1 MIYIAADTHS
11 EIDMDKVI
19 NYFDDE
25 MTYENLTKDD
35 YLIILGDVSFDYNPW
50 LIRTLQSLPVTVL
63 FIDGNHD
70 NIDLLNEYDEE
81 MWCGGKVHFIEEDI
95 IHLMR
100 GQVYEIEGNTFFSFG
115 GGMSIDKDM
124 RREGYNWWSDEMPSE
139 EEYEEGIINLEQHNY
154 TVDYVLTHSGPLE
167 IVEEIVGIYYPGE
180 ERLQEYLQDIK
191 VQLDYKEWYFGH
203 FHEDYEG
210 DGCRCIYQDI
220 IKIDN

>member
-11 EIDMDKVI
+11 EIDIDKVI

-25 MTYENLTKDD
+25 MTYEDLTKDD

-100 GQVYEIEGNTFFSFG
+100 GQVYEIENYTFFTFG

-124 RREGYNWWSDEMPSE
+124 RREGYNWWRDEMPSE
-139 EEYEEGIINLEQHNY
+139 EEYEEGIINLEKHNY
-154 TVDYVLTHSGPLE
+154 SVDYVLTHSGPLE

-180 ERLQEYLQDIK
+180 ERLQEYLQDLK
-191 VQLDYKEWYFGH
+191 EQLDYKQWYFGH

-220 IKIDN
+220 IKIYN